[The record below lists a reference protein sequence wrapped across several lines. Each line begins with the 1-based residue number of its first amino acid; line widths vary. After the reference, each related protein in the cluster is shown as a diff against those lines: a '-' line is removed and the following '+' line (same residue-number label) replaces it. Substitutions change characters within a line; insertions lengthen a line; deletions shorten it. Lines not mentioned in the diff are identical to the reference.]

1 MENPR
6 ILFWYRKDLRVNDNK
21 ALTNA
26 FNLSKAI
33 TSIYIFDEEYPY
45 DFSSESRSWFLSE
58 SLKELQIKWGE
69 AGSRLIIQKGSPIDL
84 IPYIAKK
91 INAKYIFWNKA
102 IEPYEIQRD
111 EEIKANLTNSNIKIT
126 DLWDHLLINPSEI
139 STGSNT
145 PYTVYGPF
153 FKKFKAQLDNVNFN
167 NTEDK
172 NFKFEKLKDLED
184 ELIDNQL
191 IQKSKAIFDEFLKK
205 INFPGQIIC
214 PCRPGEN
221 GAEKLLESFTS
232 ANKITSYH
240 SLRDFP
246 AEDGT
251 SYLSGSLRFG
261 TISIRRLWQK
271 TLLLN
276 LINDNPKKLLSIET
290 WQKELAWREFYQ
302 HCLFHYPELEKGPY
316 RKKWNNFL
324 WKDNQEWFNRWSEGQ
339 TGIPI
344 IDAAMRQLN
353 QSGWMHNR
361 CRMIV
366 ASFLVKDLICDWK
379 LGEKKFMELLVDG
392 DIAANNGGWQ
402 WSASSGMDP
411 KPLRIFNPYTQT
423 KKFDPLC
430 KYIKF
435 WIPELSGINNSQI
448 INGDISQPEKINYP
462 SPIVSHNV
470 QQRIFKALYADI

>member
-1 MENPR
+1 MEYPR

-21 ALTNA
+21 ALIKA
-26 FNLSKAI
+26 FTLSKAI
-33 TSIYIFDEEYPY
+33 TSIYIFDETYPY
-45 DFSSESRSWFLSE
+45 DFSSNSRSWFLGE
-58 SLKELQIKWGE
+58 SLKELNETWEK
-69 AGSRLIIQKGSPIDL
+69 AGSRLLIEKGSPLHL
-84 IPYIAKK
+84 IPFIAKR

-111 EEIKANLTNSNIKIT
+111 EKIKADLKDTNIEII

-139 STGSNT
+139 STGSNK

-153 FKKFKAQLDNVNFN
+153 FKKFKDQLDKVSFDSD
-167 NTEDK
+167 EDK
-172 NFKFEKLKDLED
+172 DFKLEKLKDLNG
-184 ELIDNQL
+184 ELLDSQFIA
-191 IQKSKAIFDEFLKK
+191 KSKTVFDEFLRN
-205 INFPGQIIC
+205 INFPGKVIC
-214 PCRPGEN
+214 PCKPGELS
-221 GAEKLLESFTS
+221 AEKLLESFALS
-232 ANKITSYH
+232 NKITSYH
-240 SLRDFP
+240 LFRDFP
-246 AEDGT
+246 SEDGT

-261 TISIRRLWQK
+261 TISIRRLWKK
-271 TLLLN
+271 TLFLN
-276 LINDNPKKLLSIET
+276 SINQDIKKIQSIET

-316 RKKWNNFL
+316 RKKWNNFS
-324 WKDNQEWFNRWSEGQ
+324 WNDNQEWFNRWSEGQ
-339 TGIPI
+339 TGVPI
-344 IDAAMRQLN
+344 IDASMRQLN

-366 ASFLVKDLICDWK
+366 ASFLVKDLICNWK

-392 DIAANNGGWQ
+392 DLAANNGGWQ

-435 WIPELSGINNSQI
+435 WIPELSSINNSEI
-448 INGDISQPEKINYP
+448 INGDISKLENNNYP

-470 QQRIFKALYADI
+470 QQRIFKALYKTI

>member
-21 ALTNA
+21 ALIDA
-26 FNLSKAI
+26 YALSKAI
-33 TSIYIFDEEYPY
+33 TSIYIFDETYPY
-45 DFSSESRSWFLSE
+45 DFNSNSRSWFLSE
-58 SLKELQIKWGE
+58 SLVELNEKWE
-69 AGSRLIIQKGSPIDL
+69 KAGSRLLIQKGSPSHL
-84 IPYIAKK
+84 IPFIARK

-102 IEPYEIQRD
+102 IEPYEIERD
-111 EEIKANLTNSNIKIT
+111 HKIKADLTNSNIEII

-153 FKKFKAQLDNVNFN
+153 FRKFKDKLNKVNFN
-167 NTEDK
+167 IKNDK
-172 NFKFEKLKDLED
+172 DFKFEELKDLND
-184 ELIDNQL
+184 ELIDSEL
-191 IQKSKAIFDEFLKK
+191 IKSSKKIFNDFHKN
-205 INFPGQIIC
+205 INFPGKVIC

-221 GAEKLLESFTS
+221 SAEKLLKDFSS
-232 ANKITSYH
+232 SYKITSYD
-240 SLRDFP
+240 SSRDFP
-246 AEDGT
+246 SEDGT
-251 SYLSGSLRFG
+251 SYLSASLRFG

-271 TLLLN
+271 TLLLK
-276 LINDNPKKLLSIET
+276 LINEDTKKIESIET

-316 RKKWNNFL
+316 RKKWNNFS
-324 WKDNQEWFNRWSEGQ
+324 WNDNQEWFDRWSEGE

-344 IDAAMRQLN
+344 IDASMRQLN

-366 ASFLVKDLICDWK
+366 ASFLVKDLICNWK
-379 LGEKKFMELLVDG
+379 FGEKKFMELLVDG
-392 DIAANNGGWQ
+392 DLAANNGGWQ

-435 WIPELSGINNSQI
+435 WIPELSGINNSEI
-448 INGDISQPEKINYP
+448 INGDISRVEKINYP
-462 SPIVSHNV
+462 SPIVSHNI
-470 QQRIFKALYADI
+470 QQRIFKTLYANI

>member
-1 MENPR
+1 MEHPR
-6 ILFWYRKDLRVNDNK
+6 ILFWHRKDLRVKDNK
-21 ALTNA
+21 ALMKA
-26 FNLSKAI
+26 FALSKAI
-33 TSIYIFDEEYPY
+33 TSIYIFDETYPY
-45 DFSSESRSWFLSE
+45 DFNSKSRSWFLGE
-58 SLKELQIKWGE
+58 SLKELNENWEK
-69 AGSRLIIQKGSPIDL
+69 AGSRLLFEKGSPSHL
-84 IPYIAKK
+84 IPLIAKK

-111 EEIKANLTNSNIKIT
+111 EKIKADLKNSNIEFV
-126 DLWDHLLINPSEI
+126 DLWDHLLINPAEI

-153 FKKFKAQLDNVNFN
+153 FKKFKGHLDKVNFGN
-167 NTEDK
+167 EEDRI
-172 NFKFEKLKDLED
+172 FKFEKLKDLDD
-184 ELIDNQL
+184 ELIESKL
-191 IQKSKAIFDEFLKK
+191 VAKSKTIFDEFLQN
-205 INFPGQIIC
+205 INFSGIGIC
-214 PCRPGEN
+214 PCRPGEI

-232 ANKITSYH
+232 SNKITSYQ
-240 SLRDFP
+240 LARDFP
-246 AEDGT
+246 SEDGT

-261 TISIRRLWQK
+261 TISIRSLWEK

-276 LINDNPKKLLSIET
+276 FINEDTKKIQSIEI

-316 RKKWNNFL
+316 RKKWNNFS
-324 WKDNQEWFNRWSEGQ
+324 WNDNQEWFNRWSEGQ
-339 TGIPI
+339 TGVPI
-344 IDAAMRQLN
+344 IDASMRQLN

-366 ASFLVKDLICDWK
+366 ASFLVKDLICNWK
-379 LGEKKFMELLVDG
+379 LGEEKFMELLVDG
-392 DIAANNGGWQ
+392 DLAANNGGWQ

-435 WIPELSGINNSQI
+435 WIPELSSINNSEI
-448 INGDISQPEKINYP
+448 INGDISKLEKINYP

-470 QQRIFKALYADI
+470 QQRIFKTLYATI

>member
-21 ALTNA
+21 ALTEA
-26 FNLSKAI
+26 LVLSKAI
-33 TSIYIFDEEYPY
+33 TSVYILDEIYPY
-45 DFSSESRSWFLSE
+45 DFGSESRSWFLSE
-58 SLKELQIKWGE
+58 SLKELMINWEK
-69 AGSRLIIQKGSPIDL
+69 AGSRLIIQQGSPIDL
-84 IPYIAKK
+84 IPNLAKK
-91 INAKYIFWNKA
+91 INAKYIAWNKA
-102 IEPYEIQRD
+102 IEPYEIKRD
-111 EEIKANLTNSNIKIT
+111 AKIKAELKNSNIEII

-139 STGSNT
+139 YTGNNK

-153 FKKFKAQLDNVNFN
+153 FKKFKAHLDKINFDN
-167 NTEDK
+167 QKDN
-172 NFKFEKLKDLED
+172 NFKLEKLKDLKE
-184 ELIDNQL
+184 ELTNSLLIKESNKVFDN
-191 IQKSKAIFDEFLKK
+191 FLKNIK
-205 INFPGQIIC
+205 FSGNTIC
-214 PCRPGEN
+214 PCRPGEI
-221 GAEKLLESFTS
+221 GAENLLESFS
-232 ANKITSYH
+232 SSNKITSYH
-240 SLRDFP
+240 STRDFP
-246 AEDGT
+246 SEEGT

-261 TISIRRLWQK
+261 TISIRRLWEK
-271 TLLLN
+271 TLHLN
-276 LINDNPKKLLSIET
+276 IKIEDTKKILSIET

-316 RKKWNNFL
+316 RTKWNNFS
-324 WKDNQEWFNRWSEGQ
+324 WNNNHEWFNRWSEGN

-366 ASFLVKDLICDWK
+366 ASFLVKDLICNWK
-379 LGEKKFMELLVDG
+379 LGEQKFMELLVDG
-392 DIAANNGGWQ
+392 DLAANNGGWQ

-411 KPLRIFNPYTQT
+411 KPLRIFNPYTQS

-435 WIPELSGINNSQI
+435 WIPELSGINNSEI
-448 INGDISQPEKINYP
+448 INGDISKLERINYP

-470 QQRIFKALYADI
+470 QQRIFKTLYATI